1 MINNFGMVGKSILT
15 RDGYFECQ
23 NKIKKRE
30 LFLLHHTLMPV
41 EKKDSIDRAIVLNF
55 DLEKNEFRFEL
66 DKEIDDTN
74 RDYFFAFK
82 VGASNDKKK
91 FLSTNN
97 IESFLNR
104 LMTDSLFYINDKRS
118 QNRTSQWFKENIAL
132 DYDQLLEQ
140 IKSNFYKKE
149 GEAYILDDSK
159 MAAEY
164 TEQYQKV
171 KKDLEENRKD
181 KNKPISP
188 EKVYIRFLIETFKEG
203 KKVNLPSIFLVK
215 IDGNHIM
222 ELEKYRDSYINLVY
236 YDLFERFFVEDILK
250 EKRCHV
256 CREKKDVI
264 GKIPLPMKFYGT
276 TNSLYFENVKNTNAY
291 KSFALCKECLKD
303 VLVGMKYTE
312 NYLKNYMFG
321 LNCYLVPTLTGKDS
335 SFEKKLKGAVNILK
349 KRGTKYKDDIE
360 VIKKILEKS
369 GRGDINRKFTFN
381 LLFYFAEQQS
391 QSFDILKYI
400 SDIELRQLII
410 KMELFDKYTEM
421 YNLELLGEFGSS
433 LCLNDIRYY
442 LFPSDQS
449 HNKPDVKLYGKDLL
463 NFLENFLN
471 ENHINYFELVGKFTD
486 IFKRRFNRERID
498 RLSPFKM
505 VLFLTILFEIKILKE
520 GSPMNKGSSITKIMK
535 REYDDFFKNHRD
547 VYEDNCFRQGLFL
560 LGTVISKI
568 VYAQR
573 SKKKTF
579 LSKINFDGIPARR
592 IKNLVGEVKEY
603 ADIYQVYEEKGIW
616 GNIMDR
622 LQGIETSGM
631 KGDEIV
637 FYILTGVSYEDYLGM
652 KHGLEKKLN
661 QDKGENDE

>member
-1 MINNFGMVGKSILT
+1 MINHFGMVGKSILA
-15 RDGYFECQ
+15 RDGYVECQ
-23 NKIKKRE
+23 KKIKKRE
-30 LFLLHHTLMPV
+30 LFLLHHTLKPF
-41 EKKDSIDRAIVLNF
+41 EKKENIDRAIVLNF
-55 DLEKNEFRFEL
+55 DLEKKEFRFEM
-66 DKEIDDTN
+66 DKELEDTN

-104 LMTDSLFYINDKRS
+104 TVTDSLIYLKDKRS
-118 QNRTSQWFKENIAL
+118 QRKASQWYKENISL
-132 DYDQLLEQ
+132 EYDRLLER
-140 IKSNFYKKE
+140 IKNNFYKKE
-149 GEAYILDDSK
+149 GEEYILDAGK
-159 MAAEY
+159 MAPEY
-164 TEQYQKV
+164 TGQYQKV

-181 KNKPISP
+181 KDKPVP
-188 EKVYIRFLIETFKEG
+188 LDKVYIRFLKEKFKEG

-215 IDGNHIM
+215 IDGKHIM
-222 ELEKYRDSYINLVY
+222 ELDEYRDSYINLVY

-250 EKRCHV
+250 EKRCHI

-264 GKIPLPMKFYGT
+264 GKIPLSMKFYGT

-291 KSFALCKECLKD
+291 KSFALCKECLTE
-303 VLVGMKYTE
+303 VSVGMKYTE
-312 NYLKNYMFG
+312 NHLSNYMFG
-321 LNCYLVPTLTGKDS
+321 LNCYLVPTLTEEDYF
-335 SFEKKLKGAVNILK
+335 FEKKLKGVVNILK
-349 KRGTKYKDDIE
+349 KRGTKYKDEIKM
-360 VIKKILEKS
+360 VKKILEKS
-369 GRGDINRKFTFN
+369 GKGNINKRFTFN
-381 LLFYFAEQQS
+381 LLFYFTEQ

-400 SDIELRQLII
+400 SDIELGRLIK
-410 KMELFDKYTEM
+410 KMELFDEYTEK
-421 YNLELLGEFGSS
+421 YELEPLRDFESA
-433 LCLNDIRYY
+433 LCLNDTRYY
-442 LFPSDQS
+442 LFPSDRS
-449 HNKPDVKLYGKDLL
+449 HNKPDFKLYGKDLL

-486 IFKRRFNRERID
+486 IFKRRFNRGKID

-505 VLFLTILFEIKILKE
+505 VLFLTILFKIKIIKE
-520 GSPMNKGSSITKIMK
+520 GRLMNKGRSITGIMK
-535 REYDDFFKNHRD
+535 PEYDDFFKTHLE
-547 VYEDNCFRQGLFL
+547 VYGDNSFRQGLFL

-568 VYAQR
+568 VYAQK

-603 ADIYQVYEEKGIW
+603 AGIYPVYEEKGIW

-661 QDKGENDE
+661 QDKGEKDE

>member
-1 MINNFGMVGKSILT
+1 MINNFGMVGKSILA
-15 RDGYFECQ
+15 RDGYIECQ
-23 NKIKKRE
+23 KKIKKRE

-41 EKKDSIDRAIVLNF
+41 EKKESIDRAIVLNF
-55 DLEKNEFRFEL
+55 DLEKKEFRFEL
-66 DKEIDDTN
+66 DKELDDIN

-82 VGASNDKKK
+82 VGASNDRKK

-104 LMTDSLFYINDKRS
+104 IVTDSLIYLTDKRS
-118 QNRTSQWFKENIAL
+118 QKRTSQWFKENISL
-132 DYDQLLEQ
+132 DYDQLLER
-140 IKSNFYKKE
+140 IKKNFYKKE
-149 GEAYILDDSK
+149 GKEFILDEVK

-164 TEQYQKV
+164 AEQYQKAQ
-171 KKDLEENRKD
+171 KELEENRKD
-181 KNKPISP
+181 KTKPVSLD
-188 EKVYIRFLIETFKEG
+188 KVYIRFLKETFKEG

-236 YDLFERFFVEDILK
+236 YDLFERFFVEDIVK
-250 EKRCHV
+250 EKRCHI

-264 GKIPLPMKFYGT
+264 GKIPLPMKFYGI

-291 KSFALCKECLKD
+291 KSFALCKECLTD

-312 NYLKNYMFG
+312 NHLSNYMFG
-321 LNCYLVPTLTGKDS
+321 LNCYLVPTLMEEDS
-335 SFEKKLKGAVNILK
+335 FFEKKLKGAVNILK

-360 VIKKILEKS
+360 MVKKILEKS
-369 GRGDINRKFTFN
+369 GKGNINRKFTFN

-391 QSFDILKYI
+391 FDILKYI
-400 SDIELRQLII
+400 SDIELRQLIK

-421 YNLELLGEFGSS
+421 YDLEPLRDFESS
-433 LCLNDIRYY
+433 LCLTDIRYY
-442 LFPSDQS
+442 LFPSDRS
-449 HNKPDVKLYGKDLL
+449 HNKPDFKIYGKDLL

-486 IFKRRFNRERID
+486 IFKRRFNRGRID
-498 RLSPFKM
+498 PLSPFKM
-505 VLFLTILFEIKILKE
+505 VLFLTILFKTKILKE
-520 GSPMNKGSSITKIMK
+520 GRPMNKGTSITEIMK
-535 REYDDFFKNHRD
+535 PEYDDFFKTHRE
-547 VYEDNCFRQGLFL
+547 VYGDNRFRQGLFL

-573 SKKKTF
+573 LKKKTF

-603 ADIYQVYEEKGIW
+603 AEIYSVYEEKGIW

-661 QDKGENDE
+661 KDKGEKDE